1 MINLIHAFILQIFH
15 TLKAPIDKY
24 YATVLLGAVEIFGT
38 LICVVLVHYTG
49 KRPLVLVSTIGCGL
63 CFFGTATYARFLD
76 LVPGVAVEN
85 IVANVSALDKGNLV
99 TAINVTDIL
108 EKLNLRG
115 KNITLPVVLQQLNH
129 TDDYD
134 DRENVTSTEFEY
146 GSIALRLQRSDE
158 FNDTTILYFAN
169 SSNNHDFDY
178 EFNSTSDYP
187 SLDDLFVLGLT
198 SDNYTELDEYGEQK
212 NKVALMQ
219 SVLPKPMDA
228 LPADDNKHDEL
239 LLQIPKVHENRFIW
253 LPLTLLLLSAMFA
266 HMGIKL
272 IPWMLIGEVFPA
284 SVRSGAS
291 GISGGT
297 GYVFGFLA
305 NKMFLQMLATMT
317 LPGTFWFYSAVA
329 LVGAVV
335 LYFVLPETEGRTLL
349 EIEQHFSG
357 GKQLSD
363 QSFGNGATTANAT
376 ITNQGLTNIS
386 RGQDHV
392 SVPIIYTT
400 PANGSANQHK
410 TPVKMELANW
420 DGNRI
425 FQKHLEEHRHH
436 LDGNQH
442 MFHKGVRR
450 NIKKIHHGDL
460 EPKKYIYSTHL

>member
-1 MINLIHAFILQIFH
+1 M
-15 TLKAPIDKY
+15 
-24 YATVLLGAVEIFGT
+24 
-38 LICVVLVHYTG
+38 LVHYTG

-85 IVANVSALDKGNLV
+85 IVANVSALDLNKGNLV
-99 TAINVTDIL
+99 TAINVTDII
-108 EKLNLRG
+108 EKLNLVG

-134 DRENVTSTEFEY
+134 DPENFNSTEFDY
-146 GSIALRLQRSDE
+146 GSIAVRLRRSDE
-158 FNDTTILYFAN
+158 FNDTKIVYYSN
-169 SSNNHDFDY
+169 SSNAHDFDY
-178 EFNSTSDYP
+178 NFNSTSDYP
-187 SLDDLFVLGLT
+187 DDLFVLGLT
-198 SDNYTELDEYGEQK
+198 SVNYTYTEYDEYGEKK
-212 NKVALMQ
+212 NNVTPMK
-219 SVLPKPMDA
+219 SVKPLPV
-228 LPADDNKHDEL
+228 DDSAEDHNHDDL
-239 LLQIPKVHENRFIW
+239 VLQLPKVHENRFIW

-297 GYVFGFLA
+297 GYMFGFLA
-305 NKMFLQMLATMT
+305 NKLFLSMLATMT

-329 LVGAVV
+329 LVGAAV

-349 EIEQHFSG
+349 EIEEHFSG

-363 QSFGNGATTANAT
+363 RTIENDVTTAVNGAAP
-376 ITNQGLTNIS
+376 NQGMTNIS

-392 SVPIIYTT
+392 SVPIIYTSPT
-400 PANGSANQHK
+400 SGGGNQHR
-410 TPVKMELANW
+410 TPVKMELTNW

-425 FQKHLEEHRHH
+425 FQKHLEEHRQR
-436 LDGNQH
+436 LDGSQH
-442 MFHKGVRR
+442 MFHNKGVRR

>member
-1 MINLIHAFILQIFH
+1 M
-15 TLKAPIDKY
+15 
-24 YATVLLGAVEIFGT
+24 
-38 LICVVLVHYTG
+38 LVHYTG
-49 KRPLVLVSTIGCGL
+49 KRPLVLVSAIGCGL

-76 LVPGVAVEN
+76 LVPGVSVEN
-85 IVANVSALDKGNLV
+85 IVANVSALDLNKGNLV

-108 EKLNLRG
+108 EKFNLAG
-115 KNITLPVVLQQLNH
+115 KNVTLPVVLQKLNH

-134 DRENVTSTEFEY
+134 DPENSTATEFDY
-146 GSIALRLQRSDE
+146 GSIAARLRRSDE
-158 FNDTTILYFAN
+158 FNDTQILYYSN
-169 SSNNHDFDY
+169 SSNGHDFDY
-178 EFNSTSDYP
+178 NFNTTSEYP
-187 SLDDLFVLGLT
+187 TGDDLFVLGLT
-198 SDNYTELDEYGEQK
+198 SVNYTDTEYDEYGEQK
-212 NKVALMQ
+212 SNVTPMV
-219 SVLPKPMDA
+219 SVVPLPVDNSA
-228 LPADDNKHDEL
+228 EDHIHDDL

-284 SVRSGAS
+284 AVRSGAS

-297 GYVFGFLA
+297 GYIFGFLA
-305 NKMFLQMLATMT
+305 NKLFLRMLATMT

-357 GKQLSD
+357 GKKLSD
-363 QSFGNGATTANAT
+363 HTEGDVVTTPANGIAP
-376 ITNQGLTNIS
+376 NQGLTNIS

-392 SVPIIYTT
+392 SVPIIYTAPGT
-400 PANGSANQHK
+400 AVGNQHRI
-410 TPVKMELANW
+410 PAKMELTNW

-425 FQKHLEEHRHH
+425 FQKHLEEHRQR
-436 LDGNQH
+436 LDGSQH
-442 MFHKGVRR
+442 MFHNKGVRR
-450 NIKKIHHGDL
+450 NIKKIHGDP